1 MGFGFLHEKSSH
13 ASLRST
19 TGCSWTVPPPFSM
32 TASKLSKGASDRLL
46 NLLYASSSVEIANKT
61 PLVAKFIH
69 DLPSA
74 SAVDQPQPPR
84 SILEDLTSNNWNRKP
99 WSSVASDLPET
110 SATQI
115 RSNILKFKCKNN
127 FISND
132 TFHNLYPIE
141 RERKYQLPTSLVKN
155 GPPFFAIK
163 GRNSLDLQPVGVYY
177 LVFQS
182 FSSAAAYWLETA
194 GKVINGFDFKLEF
207 MELTSKDLNQ
217 MSSPHI
223 SSSYGEQ
230 VRAPL
235 IDHPHSVKSPKSQS
249 LAKKEDLTYPYSL
262 MLDYSM
268 FEARQS
274 MVLVKNLPFGL
285 SKHALPKILWD
296 YDLATSHDT
305 GTHEDCITSVISDP
319 VNQVSLTLIRF
330 ADRTN
335 AVRFIRNFHGRK
347 WESIQ
352 TKKEKKLYEPILC
365 EILD

>member
-1 MGFGFLHEKSSH
+1 
-13 ASLRST
+13 
-19 TGCSWTVPPPFSM
+19 M

-46 NLLYASSSVEIANKT
+46 NLLYATSLVEIANKT

-69 DLPSA
+69 DLPLPS
-74 SAVDQPQPPR
+74 SVDQPQPPR

-99 WSSVASDLPET
+99 WSLVALDLPET
-110 SATQI
+110 PATQI

-163 GRNSLDLQPVGVYY
+163 GRNPLDLQPVGVYY

-182 FSSAAAYWLETA
+182 FSLAAAYWLETA
-194 GKVINGFDFKLEF
+194 GKVVNGFDFKLEF

-223 SSSYGEQ
+223 SALYGEQ
-230 VRAPL
+230 VQTPL
-235 IDHPHSVKSPKSQS
+235 LEHPQQPKLQLLVKNVEVS
-249 LAKKEDLTYPYSL
+249 YPYSL
-262 MLDYSM
+262 LLDYSM
-268 FEARQS
+268 FDARQS

-296 YDLATSHDT
+296 YNLATSHGT
-305 GTHEDCITSVISDP
+305 GIHPDCITSVISDP

-335 AVRFIRNFHGRK
+335 AIRFIRNFHGRK